1 MTSSKKK
8 FIRGSKEVLS
18 SNDLKY
24 FRNQLEKMLEEI
36 EKKDKE
42 VMKEMVNSSQMYP
55 DPADRA
61 SVESEQFFALRLRD
75 RERKLKKKIKEAL
88 ERIENGTYGICE
100 ECGGE
105 IGVKRLKARPVTT
118 LCIECKNKQEEQE
131 KLQNGR

>member
-1 MTSSKKK
+1 M
-8 FIRGSKEVLS
+8 LS

-24 FRNQLEKMLEEI
+24 FRNQLEKMLEDI

-105 IGVKRLKARPVTT
+105 IGFKRLKARPVTT

-131 KLQNGR
+131 KLQNAR